1 MEILIIEDDT
11 RMGALL
17 ERGLQGEGHSVFWA
31 ADGREGL
38 EFAEVRRYDV
48 IVLDVLLPR
57 INGFEVAKRLREAGD
72 KTPILMLTAR
82 DTPADAVRGLDC
94 GADDYLTKPFAFE
107 ELLARVRAV
116 SRRGPVPGAVWLEV
130 DDLKLDPASHE
141 VRRGEREIALTRREF
156 QVLETLMR
164 RTGRVVPRDSL
175 IDIVWGGES
184 DVEPNTVDAFISS
197 LRRKL
202 EQPDLP
208 KLIHTV
214 RGIGFSIK
222 DSREGSRR

>member
-1 MEILIIEDDT
+1 MEILVIEDDA

-17 ERGLQGEGHSVFWA
+17 ERGLEGEGHSVFLA

-57 INGFEVAKRLREAGD
+57 INGFDVAKRLREAGD

-107 ELLARVRAV
+107 ELLARIRAV
-116 SRRGPVPGAVWLEV
+116 SRRGPIERTVCLEV
-130 DDLKLDPASHE
+130 DDLMLDPAAHE
-141 VRRGEREIALTRREF
+141 VRRGGRQIPLTRREF

-164 RTGRVVPRDSL
+164 RVGRVVTRDSL
-175 IDIVWGGES
+175 IDIIWGGES
-184 DVEPNTVDAFISS
+184 DVEPNTVDAFVSS

-202 EQPDLP
+202 ERPGGP

-214 RGIGFSIK
+214 RGVGFSIK
-222 DSREGSRR
+222 PSGEESRG